1 MQPQYMNKHKKLS
14 FKFYNRGLMN
24 ELYRVES
31 KFNPGGPSQ
40 NWVWFRLKIID
51 IFGQVNGFGSNFTR
65 YIWDA
70 THF

>member
-1 MQPQYMNKHKKLS
+1 MNKHKKLS

-31 KFNPGGPSQ
+31 KFDPGGPSQ

-51 IFGQVNGFGSNFTR
+51 IFG
-65 YIWDA
+65 
-70 THF
+70 